1 MFIALQRLLPHHG
14 LSRFAGWMA
23 NSRRLSQMLIR
34 GFNAA
39 YDVDLSEAVRS
50 SRTEYK
56 SFNDFFTRELKPDA
70 RPLDAPS
77 GIAISPADGA
87 ISQIGDITDG
97 QLLQA
102 KGHRYSLEDLLG
114 EADRLGGAVLP
125 GERSL
130 ETGFE
135 GGTFATIYLA
145 PQDYHRVHLP
155 VAGRLLKS
163 RSIPGA
169 LYSVNGVTEAHIDGL
184 FARNERLVCFFDSDF
199 GTLAVILVGAMLVAS
214 IETVWG
220 SPTSPYRQ
228 LETSLHKDQSFQ
240 RGAEIGRFLLG
251 STVIVCMQ
259 AGRASPIDG
268 LGHGSIVR
276 MGQPLFTLR

>member
-1 MFIALQRLLPHHG
+1 MSRSAHRVFIALQHLLPHHG

-23 NSRRLSQMLIR
+23 NSRRLGQTLIR
-34 GFNAA
+34 GFNAT

-50 SRTEYK
+50 SRTDYE
-56 SFNDFFTRELKPDA
+56 SFNDFFTRELKPEA

-77 GIAISPADGA
+77 GVAVSPADGA
-87 ISQIGDITDG
+87 ISQVGEITDG

-102 KGHRYSLEDLLG
+102 KGHRYSLAALLG
-114 EADRLGGAVLP
+114 ECP
-125 GERSL
+125 L
-130 ETGFE
+130 ESGFE

-145 PQDYHRVHLP
+145 PRDYHRVHLP
-155 VAGRLLKS
+155 VAGRLVKS

-220 SPTSPYRQ
+220 SPTSPYQ
-228 LETSLHKDQSFQ
+228 GVETSLHHDQSFQ

-259 AGRASPIDG
+259 AGRAALIDG
-268 LGHGSIVR
+268 LQHGSIVR